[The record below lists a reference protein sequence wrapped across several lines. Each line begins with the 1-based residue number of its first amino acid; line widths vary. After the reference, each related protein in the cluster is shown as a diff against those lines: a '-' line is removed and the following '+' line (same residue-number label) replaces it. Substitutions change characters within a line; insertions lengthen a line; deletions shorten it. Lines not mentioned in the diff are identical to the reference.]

1 MNIFKKK
8 PNKIEFLAI
17 GDIVIDAFIK
27 LKNAHTHTGID
38 TPGAELCVV
47 FGDKIPYEEVYVLN
61 AVGNSPNA
69 AVSAQRLGLNT
80 ALVTNLGDDQNGR
93 DCLEQLKKE
102 NIKTDYI
109 SIQKNKKTNYHYVLW
124 FGVERTI
131 LVKHTE
137 FDFKLPDFKDTEISW
152 MYLSSLASNS
162 LPYHLE
168 IAEYLKQH
176 PETKLAFQPGT
187 FQMSLGIEVL
197 KDIYAHTHVFFCN
210 VEEAQKILNNAS
222 KDIKVLSDGIH
233 ALGPKIVAISD
244 GPNGAYASDGEH
256 VWFTPIY
263 PDTAPAIDRTG
274 AGDAFASTFTAAL
287 GLGKSIP
294 EALSWGPINSMSVVQ
309 HVGAQAGLLS
319 REKIEELLKNAPE
332 SYKITEVK

>member
-8 PNKIEFLAI
+8 TKKIDFLAI

-27 LKNAHTHTGID
+27 LQDAHVNCKVD
-38 TPGAELCVV
+38 TNTCELCMR
-47 FGDKIPYEEVYVLN
+47 FGDKIPYESVDVLN

-69 AVSAQRLGLNT
+69 AVSAKRLGLNS
-80 ALVTNLGDDQNGR
+80 ALVTNIGDDQNGR
-93 DCLEQLKKE
+93 DCIEELKKE
-102 NIKTDYI
+102 GISTDYI

-137 FDFKLPDFKDTEISW
+137 FDFKFPSFENTEISW
-152 MYLSSLASNS
+152 MYLSSLADNS

-168 IAEYLKQH
+168 IAEYLKKH
-176 PETKLAFQPGT
+176 KETKLAFQPGT
-187 FQMSLGIEVL
+187 FQIKLGIEKL
-197 KDIYAHTHVFFCN
+197 KDIYANTHVFFCN
-210 VEEAQKILNNAS
+210 VEEAQKILSNDT

-263 PDTAPAIDRTG
+263 PDTAPAVDRTG

-287 GLGKSIP
+287 GLGKTIP
-294 EALSWGPINSMSVVQ
+294 EALSFGPINSMSVVQ
-309 HVGAQAGLLS
+309 HVGAQKGLLP
-319 REKIEELLKNAPE
+319 RAKLEELLKNAPE